1 MSSTQNTNFVQ
12 SGQRTVRME
21 REAVASLE
29 ARIDDH
35 FCRAC
40 ELLMQTRG
48 RVILT
53 GMGKSGHIASKIAA
67 TLASTGTPSF
77 FVHPGEASHGDM
89 GMITDGDAVLAL
101 SNSGSTPEI
110 MTLLPLLKRLGSVLV
125 SMTGNPE
132 SALASASDAHLN
144 IGVETEACPLD
155 LAPTS
160 STTNTLVM
168 GDALAIALLEA
179 RGTDWFRERY
189 PEVFASKHWA
199 RGEEVVAVFGWPG
212 VAGLSAMPFPLHPLV
227 VLGVL
232 AGMKKRALL
241 SALFLGRFTK
251 YLAFGWVATNSPG
264 ALRRLRGGGEKRT

>member
-1 MSSTQNTNFVQ
+1 MNFIGNTGITLVSTF
-12 SGQRTVRME
+12 GG
-21 REAVASLE
+21 
-29 ARIDDH
+29 IY
-35 FCRAC
+35 
-40 ELLMQTRG
+40 LLMMLLRFLLQTARADFYNPVSQSIVRFTDPLVKPLRMIIPGYRG
-48 RVILT
+48 IDF
-53 GMGKSGHIASKIAA
+53 A
-67 TLASTGTPSF
+67 TLFA
-77 FVHPGEASHGDM
+77 
-89 GMITDGDAVLAL
+89 
-101 SNSGSTPEI
+101 
-110 MTLLPLLKRLGSVLV
+110 
-125 SMTGNPE
+125 
-132 SALASASDAHLN
+132 
-144 IGVETEACPLD
+144 
-155 LAPTS
+155 
-160 STTNTLVM
+160 
-168 GDALAIALLEA
+168 ALLEA

>member
-1 MSSTQNTNFVQ
+1 MLRAATFTSYARALDDTAALAMGLLSMSSLKSQVSKPYFP
-12 SGQRTVRME
+12 
-21 REAVASLE
+21 L
-29 ARIDDH
+29 
-35 FCRAC
+35 
-40 ELLMQTRG
+40 
-48 RVILT
+48 VI
-53 GMGKSGHIASKIAA
+53 
-67 TLASTGTPSF
+67 F
-77 FVHPGEASHGDM
+77 
-89 GMITDGDAVLAL
+89 
-101 SNSGSTPEI
+101 
-110 MTLLPLLKRLGSVLV
+110 
-125 SMTGNPE
+125 
-132 SALASASDAHLN
+132 ALATANTFAVFLSGL
-144 IGVETEACPLD
+144 VTTLFV
-155 LAPTS
+155 
-160 STTNTLVM
+160 STCVAV
-168 GDALAIALLEA
+168 GKKRFAFVALCNALGATCGFALFAALLEA